1 MNYIRPNITNS
12 LLGVVKQISRLIY
25 QGLRQKINE
34 KEITNEK
41 RKIK

>member
-1 MNYIRPNITNS
+1 MDYIRPNITNS
-12 LLGVVKQISRLIY
+12 LLDVVKQISRLIY
-25 QGLRQKINE
+25 QGLRQKINK